1 MRSPD
6 RPKESVDTVSQ
17 TEISADD
24 ATPKVGL
31 GRELKKRLRAG
42 DGGLVPIMI
51 GLVVLVVIFQVK
63 DSVFLS
69 AGNLTNLFVQATI
82 FILLAMAEMWVLL
95 LGEID
100 LSVGYSAGLGGS
112 IAVILLDP
120 QFHWPWYAGMFVAL
134 LVTTLIGGLLGTITI
149 RLRLPSFIVTLAGL
163 LGLEGVLISVVDHQ
177 GTGGSI
183 SVQNQVFYGIV
194 NANLSPL
201 FTWIFVIAGVTV
213 FSYFIFRKD
222 QLRRSSGLEAVS
234 LAITVLKIGVLA
246 AASVVVVLIFNTNR
260 GSFTTLSGM
269 PYAILVDF
277 AMLALGSFILTRM
290 RVGRYI
296 YAIGGNAEAAR
307 RAGINVNRF
316 RLIAFMLTGFTAGMA
331 GLLYASR
338 LGGVS
343 DGIDGGNLVLLAV
356 ASAVIGGT
364 SLFGGRGKMIY
375 AVIGGLVIATIYNG
389 MALLN
394 LPAAEQYG
402 ATAIVLLVAVA
413 LDSIARR
420 GNAVGR

>member
-1 MRSPD
+1 MSHSEVTSD
-6 RPKESVDTVSQ
+6 QS
-17 TEISADD
+17 SAR
-24 ATPKVGL
+24 VGL
-31 GRELKKRLRAG
+31 AKDLVQRLRAG
-42 DGGLVPIMI
+42 DGGLVPILI
-51 GLVVLVVIFQVK
+51 GLVVLVIIFQSK

-69 AGNLTNLFVQATI
+69 AGNLTNLFIQATI

-112 IAVILLDP
+112 IATILLDQ
-120 QFHWPWYAGMFVAL
+120 QFHWPWFLAMLLAL
-134 LVTTLIGGLLGTITI
+134 VVTTFIGAIWGTITI

-163 LGLEGVLISVVDHQ
+163 LGLEGVLIYAVDHQ
-177 GTGGSI
+177 GTGGTV
-183 SVQNQVFYGIV
+183 SVQNRVFYDLV

-201 FTWIFVIAGVTV
+201 FTWIFVLACVVV
-213 FSYFIFRKD
+213 FSYFIWRKD
-222 QLRRSSGLEAVS
+222 QLRRSSGLESVS
-234 LAITVLKIGVLA
+234 ILITMTKVAALAI
-246 AASVVVVLIFNTNR
+246 ASVVVVLIFNANR
-260 GSFTTLSGM
+260 GTFTVLRGM

-277 AMLALGSFILTRM
+277 VMLAAGSFVLSRTRI
-290 RVGRYI
+290 GRYI

-307 RAGINVNRF
+307 RSGINVNRY
-316 RLIAFMLTGFTAGMA
+316 RLLAFMFTGFTAGVA

-394 LPAAEQYG
+394 LAAAEQYI
-402 ATAIVLLVAVA
+402 ATALVLLVAVA
-413 LDSIARR
+413 LDSLARR
-420 GNAVGR
+420 GNSIGR

>member
-1 MRSPD
+1 MSHF
-6 RPKESVDTVSQ
+6 EHSS
-17 TEISADD
+17 DD
-24 ATPKVGL
+24 STSKTGLVG
-31 GRELKKRLRAG
+31 ELKRRLRAG
-42 DGGLVPIMI
+42 DGGLMPILI
-51 GLVVLVVIFQVK
+51 GLVVLVVIFQAK

-95 LGEID
+95 LGDID
-100 LSVGYSAGLGGS
+100 LSVGYMAGLGGA

-120 QFHWPWYAGMFVAL
+120 QFNWPWYAGMLVAVV
-134 LVTTLIGGLLGTITI
+134 VTTLIGALWGTITI

-163 LGLEGVLISVVDHQ
+163 LGLEGVLIYVVDHQ

-183 SVQNQVFYGIV
+183 SVQNKVFYDIV

-201 FTWIFVIAGVTV
+201 LTWIFVIVSVTV
-213 FSYFIFRKD
+213 FSYMIFRKD
-222 QLRRSSGLEAVS
+222 QLRRSSGLESVS
-234 LAITVLKIGVLA
+234 LAMTTLKIAALV
-246 AASVVVVLIFNTNR
+246 AASTMVVLIFNTNR
-260 GSFTTLSGM
+260 GSFTTLEGM

-277 AMLALGSFILTRM
+277 VMLALGSFILTRT

-307 RAGINVNRF
+307 RAGISVNRY
-316 RLIAFMLTGFTAGMA
+316 RLLAFIFTGFTAGVA

-402 ATAIVLLVAVA
+402 ATALVLLVAVA

>member
-1 MRSPD
+1 M
-6 RPKESVDTVSQ
+6 SQ
-17 TEISADD
+17 SEISSDD
-24 ATPKVGL
+24 ATTEPGL
-31 GRELKKRLRAG
+31 GRELMKRLRAG
-42 DGGLVPIMI
+42 DGGLIPIMI
-51 GLVVLVVIFQVK
+51 GLVVLVAIFQAK

-120 QFHWPWYAGMFVAL
+120 QFHWPWFAGMLVAL
-134 LVTTLIGGLLGTITI
+134 LVTTLIGALLGTITI
-149 RLRLPSFIVTLAGL
+149 RLGLPSFIVTLAGL

-183 SVQNQVFYGIV
+183 SVQNQVFYDIV
-194 NANLSPL
+194 NANLSPF
-201 FTWIFVIAGVTV
+201 FTWIFVIVGVSV

-222 QLRRSSGLEAVS
+222 QRRRSSGLESVS
-234 LAITVLKIGVLA
+234 LAITVIKIGALA
-246 AASVVVVLIFNTNR
+246 VASVVVVLIFNTNR

-277 AMLALGSFILTRM
+277 AMLALGSFILTRT

-307 RAGINVNRF
+307 RAGINVNRY

-338 LGGVS
+338 PGGVS

>member
-1 MRSPD
+1 M
-6 RPKESVDTVSQ
+6 
-17 TEISADD
+17 
-24 ATPKVGL
+24 
-31 GRELKKRLRAG
+31 KRLRAG
-42 DGGLVPIMI
+42 DGGLIPIMI
-51 GLVVLVVIFQVK
+51 GLVVLVAIFQAK

-120 QFHWPWYAGMFVAL
+120 QFHWPWFAGMLVAL
-134 LVTTLIGGLLGTITI
+134 LVTTLIGALLGTITI
-149 RLRLPSFIVTLAGL
+149 RLGLPSFIVTLAGL

-183 SVQNQVFYGIV
+183 SVQNQVFYDIV
-194 NANLSPL
+194 NANLSPF
-201 FTWIFVIAGVTV
+201 FTWIFVIVGVSV

-222 QLRRSSGLEAVS
+222 QRRRSSGLESVS
-234 LAITVLKIGVLA
+234 LAITVIKIGALA
-246 AASVVVVLIFNTNR
+246 VASVVVVLIFNTNR

-277 AMLALGSFILTRM
+277 AMLALGSFILTRT

-307 RAGINVNRF
+307 RAGINVNRY

>member
-1 MRSPD
+1 MSD
-6 RPKESVDTVSQ
+6 LD
-17 TEISADD
+17 ISADD
-24 ATPKVGL
+24 ATSKIGL
-31 GRELKKRLRAG
+31 ARELKRRLRAG
-42 DGGLVPIMI
+42 DGGLIPILI
-51 GLVVLVVIFQVK
+51 GLVVLVVIFQVR

-120 QFHWPWYAGMFVAL
+120 QFHWPWYSGMLAAII
-134 LVTTLIGGLLGTITI
+134 VTTFIGALLGTITI

-163 LGLEGVLISVVDHQ
+163 LGLEGVLISLVDHQ

-183 SVQNQVFYGIV
+183 SVQNQVFYDIV

-201 FTWIFVIAGVTV
+201 FTWIFVIAGVAV

-222 QLRRSSGLEAVS
+222 QLRRSSGLESVS
-234 LAITVLKIGVLA
+234 LAITFLKIGSMA

-277 AMLALGSFILTRM
+277 AMLAGGSFILTRT

-307 RAGINVNRF
+307 RAGINVNRY
-316 RLIAFMLTGFTAGMA
+316 RLIAFMLTGFTAGVA

-364 SLFGGRGKMIY
+364 SLFGGRGKMVY

-402 ATAIVLLVAVA
+402 ATALVLLVAVA

>member
-1 MRSPD
+1 M
-6 RPKESVDTVSQ
+6 SQ
-17 TEISADD
+17 SEISSDD
-24 ATPKVGL
+24 ATTEPGL
-31 GRELKKRLRAG
+31 GRELMKRLRAG
-42 DGGLVPIMI
+42 DGGLIPIMI
-51 GLVVLVVIFQVK
+51 GLVVLVAIFQAK

-120 QFHWPWYAGMFVAL
+120 QFHWPWFAGMLVAL
-134 LVTTLIGGLLGTITI
+134 LVTTLIGALLGTITI
-149 RLRLPSFIVTLAGL
+149 RLGLPSFIVTLAGL

-183 SVQNQVFYGIV
+183 SVQNQVFYDIV

-201 FTWIFVIAGVTV
+201 FTWIFVIAGVSV

-222 QLRRSSGLEAVS
+222 QRRRSSGLESVS
-234 LAITVLKIGVLA
+234 LAITVIKIGALA
-246 AASVVVVLIFNTNR
+246 VASVVVVLIFNTNR

-277 AMLALGSFILTRM
+277 AMLALGSFILTRT

-307 RAGINVNRF
+307 RAGINVNRY